1 VTHFLWF
8 ADESHTQRQKD
19 KVNVDDKKMTW
30 KAFFVL
36 FWFFWRFP
44 VKVLPANFVLSALNK
59 FYSLSLQV
67 LFVFVFFI
75 LLLCLFYF
83 KDTNKVQLK
92 MLLLCP
98 STLTFNSSSSSRV
111 WLSQRSSSGR
121 LATPVT
127 KRPVRATVLNGHWNV
142 PAIGSTEERAT
153 LPVNIIFLFFYF
165 QEIY

>member
-1 VTHFLWF
+1 MTHFLWF

-30 KAFFVL
+30 KAFFC
-36 FWFFWRFP
+36 
-44 VKVLPANFVLSALNK
+44 FVLVFLTFSGESPPGK
-59 FYSLSLQV
+59 FFSLRWINFIRSLFQV
-67 LFVFVFFI
+67 LFVFFM